1 MSNLSNLHISGSY
14 RGLINLEDSTKS
26 LPSQSGDIQL
36 QDGLG
41 NNVGLK
47 INAQTNKFTV
57 VNDLQVDGN
66 ADFNGSVDISG
77 SITHTGSLD
86 VLGDITASGNIRAT
100 IGNFDTI
107 NTRLLHVTEE
117 SASVILSSGSNVIG
131 DDITDTQTIVGITT
145 ISGSLGV
152 TGTQSNTGSLT
163 VSGDI
168 SSSTLNGV
176 GNVTEYSSSVDS
188 RINSLSNRTGSV
200 DSSIVAL
207 NAFTSSQLSI
217 NSGYNTF
224 TSSYYVDSAS
234 FDSRVTA
241 LEDFSSSLVADFVTD
256 TELSSALESVTSSLQ
271 AEIDTKLDS
280 SWTSSVFTPFS
291 SSVDSRID
299 SKLDI
304 STFTSF
310 SSSVDSRIL
319 TNAGDITSLSA
330 SIAVTDLN
338 QQNQIDSL
346 ISATGSYARL
356 DIDNNFSG
364 SQIITGSVNGNV
376 ESLTVTSQTAS
387 IDCSQGNFFT
397 LELPSGATHFEA
409 TNIVPGQTIS
419 LRLGANSGRTVTF
432 DSSIELPVGLTYS
445 PSVSSSYDLLTFV
458 SFDTT
463 TLYGVAVNLF
473 NR

>member
-117 SASVILSSGSNVIG
+117 SASVILSSGSNVLG
-131 DDITDTQTIVGITT
+131 DEDSDTQTFN
-145 ISGSLGV
+145 GSVYIPYREYLR
-152 TGTQSNTGSLT
+152 
-163 VSGDI
+163 
-168 SSSTLNGV
+168 
-176 GNVTEYSSSVDS
+176 GNATDTDTRINNKLETSWTSSVFLPFS
-188 RINSLSNRTGSV
+188 TSV
-200 DSSIVAL
+200 DTRLV
-207 NAFTSSQLSI
+207 
-217 NSGYNTF
+217 
-224 TSSYYVDSAS
+224 
-234 FDSRVTA
+234 A
-241 LEDFSSSLVADFVTD
+241 LEDFSSSLVTDFVTD

-299 SKLDI
+299 SKLDT

-346 ISATGSYARL
+346 ISVTGSYATTGSNTF
-356 DIDNNFSG
+356 DGDNVFSG
-364 SQIITGSVNGNV
+364 SVQGEVIP
-376 ESLTVTSQTAS
+376 LTVTSQTAS
-387 IDCSQGNFFT
+387 MDCSQGNFFT
-397 LELPSGATHFEA
+397 LTLPTGSTTNITA
-409 TNIVPGQTIS
+409 TNIVPGLTITLEINQDSVGTGNASFSTQT
-419 LRLGANSGRTVTF
+419 LRFPRLNQ
-432 DSSIELPVGLTYS
+432 
-445 PSVSSSYDLLTFV
+445 PSVTTQASAKDVATFV
-458 SFDTT
+458 SFDSSK
-463 TLYGVAVNLF
+463 LNGVLSNDLI
-473 NR
+473 

>member
-188 RINSLSNRTGSV
+188 RINSLSNRTG
-200 DSSIVAL
+200 
-207 NAFTSSQLSI
+207 
-217 NSGYNTF
+217 
-224 TSSYYVDSAS
+224 
-234 FDSRVTA
+234 
-241 LEDFSSSLVADFVTD
+241 
-256 TELSSALESVTSSLQ
+256 
-271 AEIDTKLDS
+271 
-280 SWTSSVFTPFS
+280 
-291 SSVDSRID
+291 
-299 SKLDI
+299 
-304 STFTSF
+304 
-310 SSSVDSRIL
+310 
-319 TNAGDITSLSA
+319 
-330 SIAVTDLN
+330 
-338 QQNQIDSL
+338 
-346 ISATGSYARL
+346 
-356 DIDNNFSG
+356 
-364 SQIITGSVNGNV
+364 
-376 ESLTVTSQTAS
+376 
-387 IDCSQGNFFT
+387 
-397 LELPSGATHFEA
+397 
-409 TNIVPGQTIS
+409 
-419 LRLGANSGRTVTF
+419 
-432 DSSIELPVGLTYS
+432 
-445 PSVSSSYDLLTFV
+445 
-458 SFDTT
+458 
-463 TLYGVAVNLF
+463 
-473 NR
+473 